1 MLAKTGKRFEGFRRD
16 ARRGVN
22 KEMVMNKRGF
32 CASLIGAAMAL
43 ALSGA
48 AYAEDALAKVKA
60 AGVLKVGT
68 ETEFAPFDFID
79 AGAHVGLNVDL
90 FDEIGKE
97 MGVKIEWVTLPWDGV
112 LPGMEAG
119 KFDFVA
125 GPATITKARM
135 EHYTFSPPLAEA
147 TVALM
152 KRKGDKTIMKPE
164 DIGGKTIGEA
174 KATSQLAQTKAYGDT
189 LPGKVTIK
197 EYVGFNEAYADLAAG
212 RVVAVG
218 NSLPNIAFVAKQ
230 RPDTFEVVLPT
241 FGAKSYFGFL
251 GRKDA
256 DFTSLNDAIAAA
268 MLKIKGD
275 GRMAKLQE
283 KWFGTSFDTPDSVP
297 TPNF

>member
-1 MLAKTGKRFEGFRRD
+1 M
-16 ARRGVN
+16 
-22 KEMVMNKRGF
+22 MNKRGV
-32 CASLIGAAMAL
+32 CKTLIGAAMAI

-48 AYAEDALAKVKA
+48 AYADDVLAKVKA
-60 AGVLKVGT
+60 AGVMKVGT
-68 ETEFAPFDFID
+68 ETEFAPFDYID

-97 MGVKIEWVTLPWDGV
+97 LGVKIEWVALPWDGV
-112 LPGMEAG
+112 LPGLEAG
-119 KFDFVA
+119 KFDMVA

-135 EHYTFSPPLAEA
+135 EHYRFSPPLAEA

-152 KRKGDKTIMKPE
+152 KRKGDATIMKPE
-164 DIGGKTIGEA
+164 DIGGKVVGEG

-189 LPGKVTIK
+189 LPGKVQIK

-241 FGAKSYFGFL
+241 FGAKSYFGFI

-256 DFTSLNDAIAAA
+256 DYQPLMDTVQAA

-275 GRMAKLQE
+275 GRMAKIQQ
-283 KWFGTSFDTPDSVP
+283 KWFGTTFDTPDTVP

>member
-1 MLAKTGKRFEGFRRD
+1 
-16 ARRGVN
+16 
-22 KEMVMNKRGF
+22 MNKRGLF
-32 CASLIGAAMAL
+32 KAVIGAALAMAL
-43 ALSGA
+43 SSA
-48 AYAEDALAKVKA
+48 ASADDMLAKVKA
-60 AGVLKVGT
+60 AGVMKVGT
-68 ETEFAPFDFID
+68 ETEFAPFDFIE

-97 MGVKIEWVTLPWDGV
+97 LGVKIEWVSLPWDGV
-112 LPGMEAG
+112 LPGLEAG
-119 KFDFVA
+119 KFDMVA

-135 EHYTFSPPLAEA
+135 EHYRFSPPLAEA

-164 DIGGKTIGEA
+164 DIGGKVIGEA

-189 LPGKVTIK
+189 LPGKITIK

-241 FGAKSYFGFL
+241 FGTKSYFGFI
-251 GRKDA
+251 GRKEPDYASLMDA
-256 DFTSLNDAIAAA
+256 VQAA

-275 GRMAKLQE
+275 GRMAKLQV
-283 KWFGTSFDTPDSVP
+283 KWFGTSFETPDSVP